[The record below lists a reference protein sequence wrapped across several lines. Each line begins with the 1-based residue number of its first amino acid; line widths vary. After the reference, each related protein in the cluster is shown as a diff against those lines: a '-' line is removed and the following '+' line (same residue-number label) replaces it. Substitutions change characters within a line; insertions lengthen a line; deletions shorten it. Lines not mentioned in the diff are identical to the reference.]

1 MDKVGVS
8 SQVLIDSSLVILEG
22 VWDCNSAGNW
32 SSLVD
37 LLQHGF
43 FSLEGSKLID
53 FVHVVTGRDEA
64 GLVRLAVLALDDW
77 GTLGTVSVA
86 SGSVD
91 GAGLVSE
98 FVVVHELV
106 GGDGITTIA
115 AEVVGGAGYHNL
127 RRDVDVWPLS
137 ISSDL
142 DSVGEG

>member
-1 MDKVGVS
+1 MDEVS
-8 SQVLIDSSLVILEG
+8 VSGQVLIDSSLVILES
-22 VWDCNSAGNW
+22 VWDCNSAGNG

-64 GLVRLAVLALDDW
+64 GLVGLTVLALDDW
-77 GTLGTVSVA
+77 RALSTVSVA

-106 GGDGITTIA
+106 GGYCITTVA
-115 AEVVGGAGYHNL
+115 AVVIGRAGDHNL
-127 RRDVDVWPLS
+127 GRDVDIWPLS

-142 DSVGEG
+142 NSVGEG

>member
-1 MDKVGVS
+1 VDEVFVS
-8 SQVLIDSSLVILEG
+8 SQVLVDTSRVILEG
-22 VWDCNSAGNW
+22 IWDCNSAGNG

-37 LLQHGF
+37 LLQHCF
-43 FSLEGSKLID
+43 LSLEGSELID

-64 GLVRLAVLALDDW
+64 GLVRLAIFALDDR
-77 GTLGTVSVA
+77 GALSTVGVA

-106 GGDGITTIA
+106 GGDGITTVA
-115 AEVVGGAGYHNL
+115 AVIVGGARDHNL

-137 ISSDL
+137 FSSYL
-142 DSVGEG
+142 NSVREG

>member
-1 MDKVGVS
+1 MNEVGVS
-8 SQVLIDSSLVILEG
+8 SQVLIDTSLVIFKG

-64 GLVRLAVLALDDW
+64 RLVRLAVFALDDW
-77 GTLGTVSVA
+77 GALGTVSVA